1 MKQRRALIVG
11 IVIAALSLLVNLSA
25 LVLRIVGS
33 ESDNRKCAN
42 EISAVEDS
50 YTGILAEYSG
60 DAVCEVIVDM
70 GVVMHS
76 STISHSI
83 HIINNS
89 DNPLLL
95 LDYSTQCRC
104 MWLDISREPI
114 AVGQTR
120 DILLTFDS
128 RGEWGSVGNYMEITT
143 SNEDK
148 PIVLWIGAEIE

>member
-42 EISAVEDS
+42 EISAVEYS

-70 GVVMHS
+70 GVVMRS
-76 STISHSI
+76 STTSHSI
-83 HIINNS
+83 RIINNS

-114 AVGQTR
+114 EVGQTR